1 MAADGKGAC
10 ILPHGVLFRGNAEGE
25 IRKNI
30 VKAGYIKGLIG
41 LPQNLFYGTGIP
53 ACIIILDKQEAS
65 DRKGIFMI
73 DAKDGFV
80 KDGNMNRLREEDIQR
95 IVDTWEAWVDVPHY
109 ARFVPQEEIEK
120 NDYNLNIPR
129 YVDTFEAEDVID
141 LDAITRIQLNQLQGQ
156 LLRVVIDHPQ
166 LSVDVFFDEN
176 KVRLEPTVTGHSQT
190 PSIFE
195 QRPYDVQN
203 KITDATATLHV
214 ANVVELV
221 KLLLSDMDQIGN
233 IPLQGDYHLLQDI
246 QRIIQQAEP
255 DLAAHLSP
263 WIGPQLAHE
272 LSKIQLAPKQ
282 LKRSLQS
289 HLFFVEDALKE
300 DSGLFAPRWQM
311 DDLNRET
318 RQLNQEVDRL
328 EARFQQLQ
336 AQFNSHQQSTQN

>member
-1 MAADGKGAC
+1 MWSILALGA
-10 ILPHGVLFRGNAEGE
+10 VER
-25 IRKNI
+25 
-30 VKAGYIKGLIG
+30 
-41 LPQNLFYGTGIP
+41 
-53 ACIIILDKQEAS
+53 IIHQ
-65 DRKGIFMI
+65 
-73 DAKDGFV
+73 
-80 KDGNMNRLREEDIQR
+80 
-95 IVDTWEAWVDVPHY
+95 
-109 ARFVPQEEIEK
+109 
-120 NDYNLNIPR
+120 
-129 YVDTFEAEDVID
+129 VID
-141 LDAITRIQLNQLQGQ
+141 LDAITRIQLNQLEGQ

-176 KVRLEPTVTGHSQT
+176 KVRLEPTVTGHSQS

-203 KITDATATLHV
+203 KIINATATLHV

-246 QRIIQQAEP
+246 QRIMQQAEP

-272 LSKIQLAPKQ
+272 LGKIQLAPKQ
-282 LKRSLQS
+282 LKCSLQS

-318 RQLNQEVDRL
+318 RQLNQEIDRL

-336 AQFNSHQQSTQN
+336 AKLHPLLTSPSKGEELLNPTQN

>member
-1 MAADGKGAC
+1 MWSILALGA
-10 ILPHGVLFRGNAEGE
+10 VER
-25 IRKNI
+25 
-30 VKAGYIKGLIG
+30 
-41 LPQNLFYGTGIP
+41 
-53 ACIIILDKQEAS
+53 II
-65 DRKGIFMI
+65 
-73 DAKDGFV
+73 
-80 KDGNMNRLREEDIQR
+80 
-95 IVDTWEAWVDVPHY
+95 HH
-109 ARFVPQEEIEK
+109 
-120 NDYNLNIPR
+120 
-129 YVDTFEAEDVID
+129 VID

-272 LSKIQLAPKQ
+272 LGKIQLAPKQ

-336 AQFNSHQQSTQN
+336 AQLKPLLTSPQKGEELLNPTQN